1 MSGFTDLRLNHRAA
15 TDEGFWPSFTD
26 IMTVIVMIFLMGL
39 VVVLIRHMEL
49 SSNLQS
55 ALEAEQRA
63 NALAQSTRDE
73 KIIIDHKLTDTEE
86 VLAQLRMQLL
96 LAQDRRQATE
106 KSLAVRDK
114 SLAELQQTHESLI
127 SRQKKTK
134 QDLAG
139 KLSELTKLSRSYSSL
154 QESQR
159 TLSAEAENTRSQLE
173 ERSQALASLETQYSD
188 LKEQKRLLSTDL
200 ESLRSTEQLSS
211 EELAAARKIIATT
224 DMELAGMRDEYSDLQ
239 IKYDKLVKPARTSK
253 GKHVV
258 IVYYSRKSGR
268 YSYKIRDAGDPKT
281 RPISLANLHNELN
294 KLKGKYGKKLYIKLI
309 YPEGSELSFNEAWK
323 FSKEILNTYD
333 YYNQGAEAP

>member
-1 MSGFTDLRLNHRAA
+1 VSGFTDLRLNHRAT

-49 SSNLQS
+49 TSNLQS

-63 NALAQSTRDE
+63 SALARTTRDE

-106 KSLAVRDK
+106 QSLAVRDK

-127 SRQKKTK
+127 SRQKKTE

-139 KLSELTKLSRSYSSL
+139 KQSELTKLSRNYSSL
-154 QESQR
+154 QENQR
-159 TLSAEAENTRSQLE
+159 TLSAEAENTRSQLD
-173 ERSQALASLETQYSD
+173 ERTRALASLETQYGD
-188 LKEQKRLLSTDL
+188 LQEQKRLLSTDL

-211 EELAAARKIIATT
+211 EELAAARKSAMSTVTCKSSTT
-224 DMELAGMRDEYSDLQ
+224 SWSNR
-239 IKYDKLVKPARTSK
+239 PAPQRASTS
-253 GKHVV
+253 
-258 IVYYSRKSGR
+258 
-268 YSYKIRDAGDPKT
+268 
-281 RPISLANLHNELN
+281 
-294 KLKGKYGKKLYIKLI
+294 
-309 YPEGSELSFNEAWK
+309 LSFIIPEKAGA
-323 FSKEILNTYD
+323 ILIKSVMPATLKHGPSALQTCITNL
-333 YYNQGAEAP
+333 AS